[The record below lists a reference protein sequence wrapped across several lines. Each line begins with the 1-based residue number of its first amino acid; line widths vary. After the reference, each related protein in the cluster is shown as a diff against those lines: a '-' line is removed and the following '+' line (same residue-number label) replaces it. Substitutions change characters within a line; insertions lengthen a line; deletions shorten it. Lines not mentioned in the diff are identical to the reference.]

1 MDLLLLNNIHTT
13 SSSVNYN
20 KQMKD
25 YQFPENIHI
34 NNHITIHKKNTIFI
48 SFLRMAP

>member
-13 SSSVNYN
+13 RSSVNYN

-25 YQFPENIHI
+25 YAVINFQNISI
-34 NNHITIHKKNTIFI
+34 SITISLSIKKILVL
-48 SFLRMAP
+48 FLS